1 MKKLV
6 LITTLIIL
14 MLSIN
19 VSFSYADDID
29 TGDYESI
36 YSTESVSDLRNK
48 SGIALNIVQ
57 IVGSGVSIIALIALG
72 IKYMLSSPSEKAD
85 VKTKLVPYVI
95 GIIIFFGASN
105 LVTMVIRFAEGF

>member
-36 YSTESVSDLRNK
+36 YSTEGVSDLRNK